1 MKTSKYIISALL
13 LFTTWS
19 NAQTVD
25 QNVTVEREYKPV
37 IQDAGKISSVPEVM
51 NPNAEK
57 IAAKYT
63 EFNLPLTVG
72 QNIHTLSAAELGH
85 QQRKNPNDAFVKVGI
100 GNYFNNTVDFALPI
114 IKKTDLKLDLKLNHL
129 ATFSQEAH
137 SSTNAS
143 LALDKYFKKAN
154 LYSGIGLGHEYFN
167 YYGNEYNK
175 TGSITDLSALAIS
188 EGSNEYLEQNLVRI
202 NRTANKFK
210 LDEIVKSEN
219 DVFWRFNTHLG
230 IRSLP
235 YTTGVR
241 YVGEVEYKLFD
252 SRNGLTE
259 NMIHTR
265 AGFNSQ
271 NGKNRLG
278 LELSM
283 QNMMYRSD
291 ITSTII
297 NVWDAYTVFS
307 MNPYYSI
314 EREKWNVRL
323 GVKSSFSFVHGR
335 PFNPSPDISA
345 EWKAVPK
352 WLDFY
357 AGVGGG
363 YNVNT
368 LDEMFKENRFLHSD
382 LRVKDTYTPVSAYF
396 GIKVK
401 PVYNLLLDA
410 YVNYRYIDN
419 QYFFIN
425 KDYSAVAG
433 TVLANPNDS
442 IIYSNRFNV
451 IYSAASLVKVGLRAN
466 YNIRNLINIQLK
478 GAYNGWTVYDT
489 DMAWNM
495 PKFEADLAAD
505 WRFNRNLSFSGN
517 MFFES
522 ERYAKLGDLIM
533 TMKPKVDVNIGAS
546 YSYLNWLTVF
556 AKVNNI
562 LNNRYENFYGYKVQ
576 GLNIL
581 AGAAISF

>member
-1 MKTSKYIISALL
+1 MKASKYFISAF
-13 LFTTWS
+13 LFFTVWS

-51 NPNAEK
+51 DPNAEK

-63 EFNLPLTVG
+63 EFNLPLPVS

-85 QQRKNPNDAFVKVGI
+85 QQRKNPNDAFIRMGI
-100 GNYFNNTVDFALPI
+100 GNYFNNAVDFALPV
-114 IKKTDLKLDLKLNHL
+114 IKKTDLRLDLKLNHM
-129 ATFSQEAH
+129 ATFSQETH

-143 LALDKYFKKAN
+143 LVLDKYFKKAN

-175 TGSITDLSALAIS
+175 TGAITDLSTLALS
-188 EGSNEYLEQNLVRI
+188 EGNNEYLEQNLVRI
-202 NRTANKFK
+202 NRTAKDFK
-210 LDEIVKSEN
+210 LSEITKSEN

-241 YVGEVEYKLFD
+241 YVGEIEYKLFD

-259 NMIHTR
+259 NMIQTR
-265 AGFNSQ
+265 AAFNAQ

-278 LELSM
+278 LDLTM
-283 QNMMYRSD
+283 QNMMYKSD
-291 ITSTII
+291 IATNII

-335 PFNPSPDISA
+335 PFNPSPDVSA

-357 AGVGGG
+357 AGIGGG

-368 LDEMFKENRFLHSD
+368 LDEMFSENRFLHSD

-425 KDYSAVAG
+425 KDYSAIAG
-433 TVLANPNDS
+433 TVLANSNDS

-451 IYSAASLVKVGLRAN
+451 IYSAASLVKVGIRAN
-466 YNIRNLINIQLK
+466 YNIRNLLNIQLK

-489 DMAWNM
+489 DMAWNK
-495 PKFEADLAAD
+495 PKFEADLTAD
-505 WRFNRNLSFSGN
+505 WRLNRNLTFTGN
-517 MFFES
+517 IFFES

-533 TMKPKVDVNIGAS
+533 TMNPKFDVNVGAS